1 MEDFM
6 AKTNK
11 QGHTPVID
19 PKKSGFPSTTGKP
32 SGTDR
37 AVVRPNET
45 HKPKKKQYVNG
56 WGREIF
62 PM

>member
-11 QGHTPVID
+11 QGHKPVVD

-32 SGTDR
+32 SGNDR
-37 AVVRPNET
+37 AKVDTNKT
-45 HKPKKKQYVNG
+45 NSPKK
-56 WGREIF
+56 
-62 PM
+62 